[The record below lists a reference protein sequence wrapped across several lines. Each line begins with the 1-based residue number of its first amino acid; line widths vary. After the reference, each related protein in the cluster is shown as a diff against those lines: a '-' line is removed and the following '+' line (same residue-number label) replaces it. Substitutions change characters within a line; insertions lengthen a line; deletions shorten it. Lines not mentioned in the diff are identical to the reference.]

1 MEVERIEDGL
11 WRWTGFH
18 EEWRQDVH
26 CVYVESP
33 DAVCLIDPLVPP
45 EDGERFLDALDR
57 DVERL
62 GLPVHV
68 LVTVFWHARS
78 ARELAERYEAEVWA
92 PSRARA
98 AVERRAGP
106 GIRAFRP
113 GDPLPGGIAAYATA
127 RSNEVVLF
135 LAARRALVAG
145 DVILGGDDGSLRLC
159 PASWLPDGVGQ
170 EELRASL
177 EPLLALP
184 IEHVLVSH
192 GQPVL
197 GNGAAA
203 LESMLRR

>member
-1 MEVERIEDGL
+1 MEVERIDDGL

-18 EEWRQDVH
+18 EEWRQDVG

-33 DAVCLIDPLVPP
+33 EAICLIDPLVPP
-45 EDGERFLDALDR
+45 EDGRRFLDALDR
-57 DVERL
+57 DVGRL
-62 GLPVHV
+62 DLPVHV

-78 ARELAERYEAEVWA
+78 ARELAERYDAEVWA

-106 GIRAFRP
+106 GVRAFRP
-113 GDPLPGGIAAYATA
+113 GDPLPGDIAAHATA

-135 LAARRALVAG
+135 LAAHRALVPG
-145 DVILGGDDGSLRLC
+145 DVILGDDGGSLRLC
-159 PASWLPDGVGQ
+159 PSSWLPDGVGQ
-170 EELRASL
+170 DELRASL

-184 IEHVLVSH
+184 VERVLVSH

-197 GNGAAA
+197 GDAAAA
-203 LESMLRR
+203 LERLLRP